1 MKHLLIFI
9 TLFSLF
15 ETSAEAQ
22 FLNRLKK
29 SVQRGAEE
37 AVLDKAEE
45 ETYKQTSKAI
55 SKMLENK
62 MKNYWGTDS
71 LQFIPSDQL
80 PGSYEF
86 DWTYQLTMNLEDSP
100 VIMDYYLKK
109 DKNYMGSTTEQ
120 MDGMMMVFDPDHQAF
135 VTYMENNGEKMAMAM
150 EIPPQMETT
159 EEDSLFNN
167 SFTFEKTGNTKEIL
181 GYKCE
186 EFVGENPDY
195 RYVMYITQ
203 EAEVGFG
210 SMYKMDQQRLPSGF
224 DPEWLENGKGLMME
238 MEMTDKNKKKNN
250 VTTIT
255 CTRLEKNNLVLNN
268 DEYQF
273 WE

>member
-1 MKHLLIFI
+1 MKQLLIFI
-9 TLFSLF
+9 ALFTLF
-15 ETSAEAQ
+15 ETTLEAQ

-29 SVQRGAEE
+29 SIQRGAEE

-45 ETYKQTSKAI
+45 ETYKQASKAI

-71 LQFIPSDQL
+71 LQFIAKDQL

-86 DWTYQLTMNLEDSP
+86 DWTYQLTMDMDDSR
-100 VIMDYYLKK
+100 VVMDYFLKRNG
-109 DKNYMGSTTEQ
+109 NYMGTTSEQ
-120 MDGMMMVFDPDHQAF
+120 MEGMIMVFDPENHAF
-135 VTYMENNGEKMAMAM
+135 VTYMENDGEKMAMAM
-150 EIPPQMETT
+150 EIPQMETT
-159 EEDSLFNN
+159 GEDSVFNN

-181 GYKCE
+181 GYSCE

-195 RYVMYITQ
+195 RYLMYITQ
-203 EAEVGFG
+203 EHEVGFG
-210 SMYKMDQQRLPSGF
+210 SIYKMDQQRLPSGF

-255 CTRLEKNNLVLNN
+255 CTRLEKYSLVLNN